1 MDAYRWA
8 RPVASLVRSGLSK
21 TLDAEGVAVTPAAA
35 NEPPAKGVAAQPVA
49 EDDGP
54 LSPWWLRAIVIV
66 MVLGFSGL
74 LLITTLSYRN
84 APPIPARVVDAQG
97 AIVFSAEDVGEGQ
110 TVFLRYGLMA
120 NGSIWGHGAYLG
132 PDFSASALH
141 RMGLVSAEAIAQE
154 EYRQTLGALTPSQAA
169 AIQAETSVSLKTNR
183 YDETT
188 GLLQFTAAQAAAF
201 RQEIAHWTDY
211 FHMPSKNGGLKA
223 DLITDPTELRQFTA
237 FVTWAAWA
245 SVAARPGEAHSYTNN
260 FPYDPSVGNVPISGA
275 LLWSAASL
283 LVLLAGIATVL
294 LAFGKFDYLGW
305 ITRGHNVKPLMLPG
319 RPSPGQNALVKFFVV
334 VALLLLG
341 QTLVGG
347 ALGHYR
353 ADPGSFYGFQ
363 LERIFPSN
371 LMRTWHLQL
380 AIFWIATAYVAA
392 ALFLGRSLRSDEPRW
407 LAGCTHALFAA
418 FALVIFGS
426 LLGEWAS
433 LEQLLGRWW
442 FWLGNQGWEYL
453 ELGRVWQILLV
464 AGLFGWFA
472 LLWSLVRPRTLS
484 DPAARPIVRMFL
496 VAALAIPMF
505 YIPAMFFGA
514 KTNYTVVD
522 TWRFWI
528 IHLWV
533 EGFFEFF
540 ATTVVALTF
549 YQLGLTRRNV
559 ALRVIYL
566 DAILYFLG
574 GLMGT
579 GHHWYF
585 TGQTNV
591 NMALSALFSAL
602 EVVPLTLLTLDAWD
616 FVRTTRG
623 ERNAVGKEMVI
634 PHKWTFYFL
643 MAVGFWNFVG
653 AGMFGFLLNLPI
665 VSYYEVGTM
674 LTPNHAHAALMG
686 VFGMLAIALMVFVLR
701 QTSGDAQW
709 PGIEKYVRCAFW
721 GTNVGLA
728 MMLTMSLFPGGLL
741 QVWDVL
747 QNGYWH
753 ARSLDYIGS
762 ERSHLIEWLRMPGDV
777 VFIVFGAAPL
787 VIATIKCYFNLR
799 AGPRSA
805 ARPLGD
811 LEQPPARRAGLA
823 PRIPS

>member
-1 MDAYRWA
+1 MGDALNKA
-8 RPVASLVRSGLSK
+8 DAVAM
-21 TLDAEGVAVTPAAA
+21 
-35 NEPPAKGVAAQPVA
+35 AAQPLTR
-49 EDDGP
+49 DDGP
-54 LSPWWLRAIVIV
+54 LSPWWIRAMVIV
-66 MVLGFSGL
+66 MVLGFTGL
-74 LLITTLSYRN
+74 ILLTTLAYRN
-84 APPIPARVVDAQG
+84 APPIPTNVVDAQG
-97 AIVFSAEDVGEGQ
+97 APVFSAEDVGEGQ
-110 TVFLRYGLMA
+110 AVFLRYGLMA

-132 PDFSASALH
+132 PDFSAAALH
-141 RMGLVSAEAIAQE
+141 RMGQVSAEAIAQE
-154 EYRQTLGALTPSQAA
+154 RHRQSPAALTRSQAA
-169 AIQAETSVSLKTNR
+169 AVQAETTVSLKTNR
-183 YDETT
+183 YDAAT
-188 GLLQFTAAQAAAF
+188 GTLRFTAAQAAAHG
-201 RQEIAHWTDY
+201 QEIAFWSDY
-211 FHMPSKNGGLKA
+211 FHEPSRNGGLKA

-260 FPYDPSVGNVPISGA
+260 FPYDPSVGNVPTSGA
-275 LLWSAASL
+275 LLWSAISL
-283 LVLLAGIATVL
+283 TVLLAGIAAVL

-305 ITRGHNVKPLMLPG
+305 ITRGHAVRPQMLPG
-319 RPSPGQNALVKFFVV
+319 QSSRGQKALLKFFVV
-334 VALLLLG
+334 VALLLLA
-341 QTLVGG
+341 QSLVGG
-347 ALGHYR
+347 AVAHYR

-392 ALFLGRSLRSDEPRW
+392 ALFLGRSLRVDEPRG
-407 LAGCTHALFAA
+407 LAGWTHVLFAA
-418 FALVIFGS
+418 FALVIAGS
-426 LLGEWAS
+426 LLGEWAG
-433 LEQLLGRWW
+433 LAQWLGPWW

-453 ELGRVWQILLV
+453 ELGRIWQVLLV
-464 AGLFGWFA
+464 AGLFAWFA
-472 LLWSLVRPRTLS
+472 LLASLVRPRALADRATQ
-484 DPAARPIVRMFL
+484 PIVRMFL
-496 VAALAIPMF
+496 VAALAIPVF
-505 YIPAMFFGA
+505 YIPALVIGA

-549 YQLGLTRRNV
+549 HQLGLTSRNV

-585 TGQTNV
+585 TGQTNI

-616 FVRTTRG
+616 FVRTTRNRSDLG
-623 ERNAVGKEMVI
+623 DASGKSIAV
-634 PHKWTFYFL
+634 PHQWTFMFL

-653 AGMFGFLLNLPI
+653 AGILGFLINLPI
-665 VSYYEVGTM
+665 VSYYEVGTL
-674 LTPNHAHAALMG
+674 LTPNHGHAAMMG
-686 VFGMLAIALMVFVLR
+686 VFGMLAIALTVFVLR
-701 QTSGDAQW
+701 QTSSDALW
-709 PGIEKYVRCAFW
+709 RGIEKYIRCAFW
-721 GTNVGLA
+721 GTNLGLA
-728 MMLTMSLFPGGLL
+728 LMLVMSLFPGGLL

-753 ARSLDYIGS
+753 ARSLEYIGS

-777 VFIVFGAAPL
+777 VFIVFGAVPL
-787 VIATIKCYFNLR
+787 TIAAIKGYLGVR
-799 AGPRSA
+799 ALPHIR
-805 ARPLGD
+805 R
-811 LEQPPARRAGLA
+811 LESMPHSL
-823 PRIPS
+823 